1 MGVLNLPFFP
11 FLNLTGIF
19 VCIGIGADD
28 VFVFIDAWKQSAII
42 MGKETDLAE
51 RMSFVLHR
59 ACGSMF
65 ITSVTTGMAF
75 LSNFSNQITALKCF
89 GVYCA
94 IMIFV
99 DFVSMLSYIPAT
111 VIIYEKYVRNNPW
124 CCGFCG
130 GCCSCCEVPKGE
142 GEVSER

>member
-65 ITSVTTGMAF
+65 IIFDSYF
-75 LSNFSNQITALKCF
+75 ALKREINSLRKLCSCGAMDSALVFESKGCGFESHQLCF
-89 GVYCA
+89 
-94 IMIFV
+94 F
-99 DFVSMLSYIPAT
+99 LPAT
-111 VIIYEKYVRNNPW
+111 AINHDKPLFFE
-124 CCGFCG
+124 
-130 GCCSCCEVPKGE
+130 
-142 GEVSER
+142 